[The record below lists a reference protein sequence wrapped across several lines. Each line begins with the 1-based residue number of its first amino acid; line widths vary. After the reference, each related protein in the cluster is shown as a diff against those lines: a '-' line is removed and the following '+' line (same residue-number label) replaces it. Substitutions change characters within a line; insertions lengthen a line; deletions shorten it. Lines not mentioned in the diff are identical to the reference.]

1 MIRGNRH
8 RNYPSHMHFLPT
20 MKLWEPLIFGDLPGP
35 SAGQLVA
42 LHLAVFFFLF
52 FFFFS
57 EALLF
62 LRDTALSRFLDSA
75 PGTTSRGVVPDHR
88 VLSRVSNHSLGQ
100 LATNTIPVRHFIW
113 KIFTLLGYQQICSGW
128 LVCLHGRLVLI

>member
-1 MIRGNRH
+1 MTRGDRDC
-8 RNYPSHMHFLPT
+8 NYPSHMHFLPT
-20 MKLWEPLIFGDLPGP
+20 MQLWEPLIFGDLPGP
-35 SAGQLVA
+35 SAGQLLA
-42 LHLAVFFFLF
+42 LHLADFFFF

-62 LRDTALSRFLDSA
+62 LRDTALSRFLDFA
-75 PGTTSRGVVPDHR
+75 PGTTSRGVVPDYR

-100 LATNTIPVRHFIW
+100 LATNTIPVRHFFR
-113 KIFTLLGYQQICSGW
+113 KIFALLGYQRICSGW

>member
-1 MIRGNRH
+1 MQ
-8 RNYPSHMHFLPT
+8 
-20 MKLWEPLIFGDLPGP
+20 LWEPLIFGDLPGP

-75 PGTTSRGVVPDHR
+75 PGDHQQRGCTRLPG
-88 VLSRVSNHSLGQ
+88 SLPG
-100 LATNTIPVRHFIW
+100 L
-113 KIFTLLGYQQICSGW
+113 
-128 LVCLHGRLVLI
+128 